1 MSAEL
6 SPHIP
11 DTEPI
16 GMSPSYRV
24 LKRLLTVI
32 PAVGLFLLIS
42 ANPFAQS
49 TKLPAPTNHVN
60 DFAGVMDN
68 ETKARLENLL
78 QRLQEKSKFEL
89 YIATVE
95 TTGAQEISAY
105 SNQLARDW
113 NIGTQTTKNKSL
125 LLVVSTG
132 SKTSFAR
139 FSRAAQLALPDGVL
153 GEMTYRMQTPL
164 GEGRF
169 AEAVNSGVYVLAN
182 AVAEKIGFKVS
193 ELESPVAAT
202 PAEVA
207 TDSAQPTLVSANNV
221 QKTRPRVVSDIP
233 KPTPQSTPPA
243 EPRTEPT
250 PAETPAETPKSEP
263 TPTETPKAEPAS
275 EPKSDPTPSETPKTE
290 AEVVAPPKIEKS
302 NTTRVRPTAAAT
314 KTKTPVVKKTPEQ
327 IKEEQLDEIDEVE
340 LTLTKPLAE
349 RAVKLKQ
356 FLDTHPTSVARPRA
370 VELLISTHAALG
382 DQQLKNG
389 DTAGGIDQLLRAIDE
404 ADVSITDKL
413 FSGVVV
419 QIPTNLYLRGERD
432 ASFRA
437 AQKIETKFGANPK
450 RLLEVA
456 NFYLGVERSSD
467 TVRLGEAAVKLA
479 PDLADAH
486 RILALGYHLSLR
498 LDEAATEYKKTLELD
513 PANKVSRGSLA
524 DLYRASGKSEDA
536 LALYNEQLTADPKD
550 RAARAG
556 KVISLLELSRTDE
569 ANSALEAA
577 FAGDQLNL
585 PLLTGTAYW
594 FAAHED
600 YAKAFEL
607 ARRAIKIE
615 PRYTWAQ
622 IALSHAYLGLKS
634 PLDAERAIRFA
645 RQYGK
650 FPTLSYELANV
661 LASMGLY
668 DEAVEALNESF
679 TIKDDQ
685 IETYL
690 AGTVPAHESGF
701 IELLAPERQ
710 ASIYQRTA
718 ADNPANAK
726 RLKALL
732 ALSAALTPGDK
743 EKVNEAAAVEAA
755 KEFAAGT
762 DSMRAFRQMYAAN
775 HLLRN
780 GVGVTTALE
789 FIDEARKATD
799 EALKVPVLTLAVQ
812 AEEYRDMRASAISN
826 GNVPDV
832 APAPA
837 EVLANIFKG
846 RLEDLEGWALFN
858 QEKYPEAITH
868 LKQASETLPSQTPAW
883 RNALWHLGVALEQ
896 SGQKEQ
902 ALDAYIKSYSGGRVE
917 SVRRSVIEKLYKQ
930 INGSLDGLD
939 KRIGMEVLGGNTTAP
954 ATTTTPEP
962 TTTTTGQPVATPEAT
977 PAETPKP
984 ETPKP
989 ETETP
994 KSEPT
999 PTPAPAAPES
1009 SQPTSD
1015 ESLKN
1020 AASRLRSTIKITGRI
1035 VDSNQTGMA
1044 NVTVVLIS
1052 PSGTVLASTTDND
1065 GNYSFKVAPS
1075 QKTYRILPSKDGYSF
1090 TPIDRTLPTLF
1101 EDLKGIDFVGKP

>member
-1 MSAEL
+1 
-6 SPHIP
+6 
-11 DTEPI
+11 
-16 GMSPSYRV
+16 MSPSYRV

-49 TKLPAPTNHVN
+49 TKLPAPTSHIN
-60 DFAGVMDN
+60 DFAGVLDS
-68 ETKARLENLL
+68 ETKAHLENLL

-89 YIATVE
+89 YVAMVD
-95 TTGAQEISAY
+95 TTGAQEISAF

-169 AEAVNSGVYVLAN
+169 AEAVNSGVYVFAN

-193 ELESPVAAT
+193 DLESPVAANT
-202 PAEVA
+202 AEVA
-207 TDSAQPTLVSANNV
+207 TDSPQPVLVSAKNV
-221 QKTRPRVVSDIP
+221 QKTRPRVVSETP
-233 KPTPQSTPPA
+233 KPTPQATPPT

-250 PAETPAETPKSEP
+250 PSETPTPEP
-263 TPTETPKAEPAS
+263 TPTESPKAEPAS
-275 EPKSDPTPSETPKTE
+275 EPKSDPTPVESPKTE
-290 AEVVAPPKIEKS
+290 AEVVTRPKLEKS
-302 NTTRVRPTAAAT
+302 NTTRVKPTSAAA
-314 KTKTPVVKKTPEQ
+314 KTKAPVVKKTPEE
-327 IKEEQLDEIDEVE
+327 IKEEELDEIDEVE

-349 RAVKLKQ
+349 RAVKLKE
-356 FLDTHPTSVARPRA
+356 FLETHPTSVARPRA
-370 VELLISTHAALG
+370 IELLISTHAALG
-382 DQQLKNG
+382 DQMLKNG
-389 DTAGGIDQLLRAIDE
+389 DTAGGVDQLLRAIDE
-404 ADVSITDKL
+404 ADVSIPDNL
-413 FSGVVV
+413 FSRVVA

-432 ASFRA
+432 ASLRA
-437 AQKIETKFGANPK
+437 AQKIETKFGSNPK

-456 NFYLGVERSSD
+456 GFYMGIERSSD
-467 TVRLGEAAVKLA
+467 TVRAAESAVKLA
-479 PDLADAH
+479 PDLAEAH
-486 RILALGYHLSLR
+486 RMLAIGYHLSLR

-513 PANKVSRGSLA
+513 PTSKVSRGSLA
-524 DLYRASGKSEDA
+524 DLYRASGKTEDA
-536 LALYNEQLTADPKD
+536 LALYNEQLAADPKD

-556 KVISLLELSRTDE
+556 KVISLLDLKRTDE
-569 ANSALEAA
+569 ANSALEEA
-577 FAGDQLNL
+577 FADDQRNL
-585 PLLTGTAYW
+585 PLLAGTAYW

-600 YAKAFEL
+600 YPKAFEL
-607 ARRAIKIE
+607 ARRAIAIE

-634 PLDAERAIRFA
+634 PLDAERALRFA

-690 AGTVPAHESGF
+690 AGTVPVRESGF
-701 IELLAPERQ
+701 IELLAPERR
-710 ASIYQRTA
+710 ASIYQPTP
-718 ADNPANAK
+718 ADNAANAK

-732 ALSAALTPGDK
+732 AFSTATRPGDNGK
-743 EKVNEAAAVEAA
+743 INEAAAVDAA

-762 DSMRAFRQMYAAN
+762 DSMRTFRQMYAAN

-780 GVGVTTALE
+780 GVGATTALE
-789 FIDEARKATD
+789 FITAARKATD
-799 EALKVPVLTLAVQ
+799 EALKVPVLTLAIQ

-826 GNVPDV
+826 GSVPDV
-832 APAPA
+832 APAPP

-868 LKQASETLPSQTPAW
+868 LKQASEILPSQTPAW

-939 KRIGMEVLGGNTTAP
+939 QRIGMEVLGQNTTAP
-954 ATTTTPEP
+954 EPAPTTKPEATTTTAPQPAATPEP
-962 TTTTTGQPVATPEAT
+962 T
-977 PAETPKP
+977 PA

-999 PTPAPAAPES
+999 PTPSAPES
-1009 SQPTSD
+1009 AQPTSD

-1020 AASRLRSTIKITGRI
+1020 AASRLRSTIRITGRV
-1035 VDSNQTGMA
+1035 VDSSQNGLA
-1044 NVTVVLIS
+1044 NVAVILIS
-1052 PSGTVLASTTDND
+1052 PSNTVLATTTDNN
-1065 GNYSFKVAPS
+1065 GYYSFKVAPS
-1075 QKTYRILPSKDGYSF
+1075 QKTYRVIPSKEGYSF

-1101 EDLKGIDFVGKP
+1101 EDLKAIDFVGSKP

>member
-1 MSAEL
+1 
-6 SPHIP
+6 
-11 DTEPI
+11 
-16 GMSPSYRV
+16 MSPSYRV
-24 LKRLLTVI
+24 IKRLLTVI
-32 PAVGLFLLIS
+32 PAGGLFLLIS

-49 TKLPAPTNHVN
+49 TKLPAPSGHVN
-60 DFAGVMDN
+60 DFAGVIDS

-95 TTGAQEISAY
+95 STGAQEISAF

-113 NIGTQTTKNKSL
+113 SIGTQTTKNKSL

-132 SKTSFAR
+132 TKTSFAR
-139 FSRAAQLALPDGVL
+139 FSRAAQVALPDGVL

-169 AEAVNSGVYVLAN
+169 AEAVNSGVYVFAN

-193 ELESPVAAT
+193 DLESPVAAT
-202 PAEVA
+202 TAEVA
-207 TDSAQPTLVSANNV
+207 TDSPQPVRVSATNV
-221 QKTRPRVVSDIP
+221 QKTRPRVVSDSA

-243 EPRTEPT
+243 EPKT
-250 PAETPAETPKSEP
+250 EP
-263 TPTETPKAEPAS
+263 TPTETPTTEPTPTESPKVEPTS
-275 EPKSDPTPSETPKTE
+275 EPKSDPTPSESPKTE
-290 AEVVAPPKIEKS
+290 AEVVTRPTIEKS
-302 NTTRVRPTAAAT
+302 NTTRVKPTAAAA

-327 IKEEQLDEIDEVE
+327 IKEDELDEIDEVE
-340 LTLTKPLAE
+340 LTLTKPLPE

-356 FLDTHPTSVARPRA
+356 FLDAHPTSVARPRA

-382 DQQLKNG
+382 DQQLKDG
-389 DTAGGIDQLLRAIDE
+389 DTAGGIGQLLRAIDE

-413 FSGVVV
+413 FSGVIA
-419 QIPTNLYLRGERD
+419 QIPTNLYMRGERD

-437 AQKIETKFGANPK
+437 AQKIETKFGSNPK
-450 RLLEVA
+450 RLLDLA

-479 PDLADAH
+479 PDLAEAH
-486 RILALGYHLSLR
+486 RILAIGYHLSLR

-513 PANKVSRGSLA
+513 PKSKVSRGSLA
-524 DLYRASGKSEDA
+524 DLYRASGKTEDA
-536 LALYNEQLTADPKD
+536 LALYNEQLAADPKD

-569 ANSALEAA
+569 ANSTLEAA
-577 FAGDQLNL
+577 FASDQRNL
-585 PLLTGTAYW
+585 PLLAGTAYW

-600 YAKAFEL
+600 YPKAFEL
-607 ARRAIKIE
+607 ARRAIAIE

-668 DEAVEALNESF
+668 DEAIDALNESF

-685 IETYL
+685 IEAYL
-690 AGTVPAHESGF
+690 AGTVPVRESGF
-701 IELLAPERQ
+701 IELLAPERR
-710 ASIYQRTA
+710 ASIYQRTS
-718 ADNPANAK
+718 ADNAANAK

-732 ALSAALTPGDK
+732 AFSTAVKPGENGK
-743 EKVNEAAAVEAA
+743 INEAAAVDAA
-755 KEFAAGT
+755 KEFAGGT

-780 GVGVTTALE
+780 GVGATTALE
-789 FIDEARKATD
+789 FIADARKATD

-837 EVLANIFKG
+837 EVLANIYKG

-858 QEKYPEAITH
+858 QEKYPEAMTH
-868 LKQASETLPSQTPAW
+868 LKQASETLPAQTPAW

-917 SVRRSVIEKLYKQ
+917 SVRRSVIEKLYKR

-939 KRIGMEVLGGNTTAP
+939 KRIGEEVLGSNTSAP
-954 ATTTTPEP
+954 TPTTTPEATTTTPA
-962 TTTTTGQPVATPEAT
+962 QPAATPEAT
-977 PAETPKP
+977 PAETLKP

-1009 SQPTSD
+1009 TQPTSD

-1020 AASRLRSTIKITGRI
+1020 AASRLRSTIRITGRV
-1035 VDSNQTGMA
+1035 VDARQNGIG
-1044 NVTVVLIS
+1044 NVAVILIS
-1052 PSGTVLASTTDND
+1052 PSNTVLATTTDND
-1065 GNYSFKVAPS
+1065 GYYSFKVAPS
-1075 QKTYRILPSKDGYSF
+1075 QKTYRVIPSKEGYTF
-1090 TPIDRTLPTLF
+1090 TPIDRSLPTLF
-1101 EDLKGIDFVGKP
+1101 EDLRAIDFVGKP